1 MQGSSLADI
10 SFERRSRR
18 GEVMMNRKFV
28 AILVT
33 AFLMLGAG
41 WVQAAPEKEPA
52 KKQEPIKIGALFAL
66 SGPAA
71 AIGMPTKLVAEMV
84 VAKINKEGGING
96 RPLELVIGDTES
108 DAAKAATIAK
118 KFIYQ
123 DKVAAIIGP
132 TRTDSGMAVKKI
144 VEEAGMP
151 TFMTVGGDP
160 VIMGGEKLGSF
171 KYVFKSPQRSS
182 IAVKKLYSYLKSK
195 DIKTIGLLTATDG
208 FGKDGLTWLEK
219 LAPEYGLEIVAKES
233 FGPQDTDMTAQLTKI
248 KNAKPQ
254 AIICWTIGP
263 AGAIVSKNKAQLG
276 VDIPLFQCH
285 GLPDPKY
292 IELAGKAAEGDRMPS
307 TKLMAVDELPD
318 SDPQKPVIKEF
329 IHLYKDVY
337 HYDKQFPINTHSGYA
352 WDAIM
357 IVADGMKKA
366 GTDPAKLRDAIEQ
379 TKGYV
384 GVSGI
389 YNITP
394 EDHNGLGEDSMVI
407 VQVKDGKFVLAK

>member
-1 MQGSSLADI
+1 
-10 SFERRSRR
+10 
-18 GEVMMNRKFV
+18 MMNRKFV
-28 AILVT
+28 AILVAT
-33 AFLMLGAG
+33 ILVWGAI
-41 WVQAAPEKEPA
+41 WAQAATEKEPP
-52 KKQEPIKIGALFAL
+52 KDKEPIMIGALFAL

-96 RPLELVIGDTES
+96 RPLELVIGDTEG
-108 DAAKAATIAK
+108 DTTKAATIAK

-132 TRTDSGMAVKKI
+132 TRTDTGMAIKKI
-144 VEEAGMP
+144 VEEACMP

-160 VIMGGEKLGSF
+160 VIMGGDKLGSF

-182 IAVKKLYSYLKSK
+182 TAVKRLYSYLKSK

-208 FGKDGLTWLEK
+208 FGKDGLHWLEK

-263 AGAIVSKNKAQLG
+263 GGAIVSKNKEQLG
-276 VDIPLFQCH
+276 IDIPLFQSH

-292 IELAGKAAEGDRMPS
+292 IELAGKAAEGDRLPS

-318 SDPQKPVIKEF
+318 TDPQKPVIQEF

-357 IVADGMKKA
+357 IVANAMKKA

>member
-1 MQGSSLADI
+1 
-10 SFERRSRR
+10 
-18 GEVMMNRKFV
+18 MMNRKFV
-28 AILVT
+28 AILVAT
-33 AFLMLGAG
+33 ILLLGAG
-41 WVQAAPEKEPA
+41 WAQAAPEKEPA
-52 KKQEPIKIGALFAL
+52 QNKEPIKIGALFAL

-71 AIGMPTKLVAEMV
+71 AIGMPTKLVAEMA

-144 VEEAGMP
+144 VEEACMP

-195 DIKTIGLLTATDG
+195 NIKTIGLLTATDG
-208 FGKDGLTWLEK
+208 FGKDGLKWLEK

-276 VDIPLFQCH
+276 IDIPLFQCH

-307 TKLMAVDELPD
+307 TKLLVVNELPD
-318 SDPQKPVIKEF
+318 SDPQKPVIQEF

-357 IVADGMKKA
+357 IVANAMKKA

-379 TKGYV
+379 TKGCV

>member
-1 MQGSSLADI
+1 MK
-10 SFERRSRR
+10 
-18 GEVMMNRKFV
+18 RKFV
-28 AILVT
+28 AILVAT
-33 AFLMLGAG
+33 ILVMGAG
-41 WVQAAPEKEPA
+41 WGQAATEKEPA
-52 KKQEPIKIGALFAL
+52 KDKEPIKIGAFFAL

-71 AIGMPTKLVAEMV
+71 AIGTPTKLVAEMV

-118 KFIYQ
+118 KFIHQ

-132 TRTDSGMAVKKI
+132 TRTDSGMSAKKI

-182 IAVKKLYSYLKSK
+182 TAVKSLFSYLKSK
-195 DIKTIGLLTATDG
+195 KIKTIGLLTATDG
-208 FGKDGLTWLEK
+208 FGKDGAQWLEK
-219 LAPEYGLEIVAKES
+219 LAPDYGLEIVAKES

-276 VDIPLFQCH
+276 IDIPLFQCH

-292 IELAGKAAEGDRMPS
+292 IELAGKAAEGDRMPA
-307 TKLMAVDELPD
+307 TKLMAVNELPD
-318 SDPQKPVIKEF
+318 TDPQKPVIKDF
-329 IHLYKDVY
+329 MRLYQDVY
-337 HYDKQFPINTHSGYA
+337 HYDKQFPINTHTGYA

-357 IVADGMKKA
+357 IVANAMKKA

-384 GVSGI
+384 GVSGV
-389 YNITP
+389 YNLTP